1 MITLENVSKSFGDL
15 QILKNTTARI
25 ERGDK
30 IALIGANGKGKST
43 VLRII
48 DGSEPIKGK
57 GKKDITLLN
66 PSLPS
71 IS

>member
-1 MITLENVSKSFGDL
+1 LSGTNAV
-15 QILKNTTARI
+15 I

-48 DGSEPIKGK
+48 AGTENLDGERKLGHNVIDSFLHSTNLKVWM
-57 GKKDITLLN
+57 
-66 PSLPS
+66 S
-71 IS
+71 IIHCWMN